1 MDLRRRPVLAQE
13 LTPRPAC
20 RFPKFPEN
28 LELRPSSTRPTH
40 ESRRHRACGTPRTGL
55 HRHCRLHGVSG
66 LAGVSHKLY
75 LLPGN
80 VHAFDLN
87 WGGFAT
93 QIARAKIRAFL
104 EHYDR

>member
-1 MDLRRRPVLAQE
+1 
-13 LTPRPAC
+13 
-20 RFPKFPEN
+20 
-28 LELRPSSTRPTH
+28 
-40 ESRRHRACGTPRTGL
+40 
-55 HRHCRLHGVSG
+55 
-66 LAGVSHKLY
+66 VSHKLY